1 MKKIEN
7 RAVVC
12 LLLAL
17 ALAAGMVFFLFRYL
31 TQGGDWASSAFNRH
45 LYNTQG
51 QLTAGTVLDRDGDV
65 LSSAQDGKRTYY
77 DSETVRKATLHAVGD
92 LQGNVGAGAL
102 NAFAGRLTGW
112 NLFNGAFGADRGGE
126 LTLTIDARYN
136 YEAYQALNGR
146 AGTVAVYNYKTG
158 EILCMVSAPSY
169 DPLHVPEDIETND
182 RYKGAYVNRFLSS
195 AFTPGSVYKTVTL
208 TAALET
214 IPGIESRTWNCAG
227 SVQIGEE
234 TIVCSGVHGE
244 QDIAAAF
251 ANSCNAA
258 FASIAVELGADTLRK
273 YTEKAGLTASYN
285 IDGLAS
291 ARGSFDWALDD
302 GRLGWAGVGQD
313 KDLVNPCALMVYM
326 GAIAGGGKAAEPYLI
341 LKTRNGLGLPSL
353 PHWTRRTGGLIDPAT
368 AEKLADLMA
377 GNVEKTYGKSRF
389 PNMDLCAKSGTAEVG
404 EGEAPHAWFAGFLR
418 NEDAPLAFVVLVE
431 HGGGGSAVAG
441 GVAGRVLDVIVNGYA
456 K

>member
-291 ARGSFDWALDD
+291 ARGSFDWAMDD

-353 PHWTRRTGGLIDPAT
+353 PHWTRRTGALIDPAT

>member
-136 YEAYQALNGR
+136 YEAYQALNGS

-353 PHWTRRTGGLIDPAT
+353 PHWTRRTGALIDPAT